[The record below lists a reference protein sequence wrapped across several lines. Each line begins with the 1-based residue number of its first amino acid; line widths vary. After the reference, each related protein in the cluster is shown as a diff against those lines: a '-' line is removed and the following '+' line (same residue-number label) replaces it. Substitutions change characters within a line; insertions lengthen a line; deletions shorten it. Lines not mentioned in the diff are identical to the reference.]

1 MVIITE
7 SPCCVGSTVVLLIR
21 EIPSLDLDPDD
32 DCTGFF
38 FLIFREFLHL
48 EQVILFQSRPRPL
61 HYTSLRINCSPTI
74 QYFDTF

>member
-38 FLIFREFLHL
+38 FFNI
-48 EQVILFQSRPRPL
+48 S
-61 HYTSLRINCSPTI
+61 
-74 QYFDTF
+74 